1 MFLDT
6 GRDKMAVVQAF
17 ENYVS
22 QFPRSV
28 RIGDAQF
35 MIGEASMQHALSILK
50 SEAKEKK
57 NSTARLLAPKN
68 PAAVKALQNARQA
81 FMEVASDRRTGIGP
95 SAQYRLGEVAYNEK
109 DWARAVE
116 EWKQVEKKFPKSYV
130 VGESLMGIIFAD
142 LALEQFS
149 QAESN
154 LFLLGETYPTYLK
167 EPLSFTPKASSRCTR
182 AITQRGEIS

>member
-149 QAESN
+149 GGVQLVPSGRDVSD
-154 LFLLGETYPTYLK
+154 LSQ